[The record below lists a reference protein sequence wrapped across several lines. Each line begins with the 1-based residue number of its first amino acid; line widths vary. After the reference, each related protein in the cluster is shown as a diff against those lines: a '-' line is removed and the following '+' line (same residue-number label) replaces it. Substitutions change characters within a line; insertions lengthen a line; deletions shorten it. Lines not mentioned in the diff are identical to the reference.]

1 MVANASF
8 EGLTE
13 LDFSEVRELICNL
26 ELLPY
31 HSSHDWNVV
40 QVYEVCDIV
49 SFEGLTELNFSEVRE
64 LIRNLELLPYHSS
77 HDWNGVQV

>member
-13 LDFSEVRELICNL
+13 LDFL
-26 ELLPY
+26 
-31 HSSHDWNVV
+31 
-40 QVYEVCDIV
+40 
-49 SFEGLTELNFSEVRE
+49 EVRE

-77 HDWNGVQV
+77 HDWNGVQVYEVCILVRLLREI